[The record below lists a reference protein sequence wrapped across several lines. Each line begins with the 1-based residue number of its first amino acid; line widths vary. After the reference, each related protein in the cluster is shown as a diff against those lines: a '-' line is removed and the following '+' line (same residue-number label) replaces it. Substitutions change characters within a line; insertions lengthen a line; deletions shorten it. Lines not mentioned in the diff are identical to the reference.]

1 MDANFLATVL
11 VKPES
16 QLLQTL
22 GEGREVGLKVL
33 SAGVRVGDANA
44 GIDPGLVNIQSTAIL
59 TKDFEHGVPPA
70 RKLQRRQGLAVRR
83 NRVNFGRDKEPLIKS

>member
-1 MDANFLATVL
+1 M
-11 VKPES
+11 
-16 QLLQTL
+16 
-22 GEGREVGLKVL
+22 GLKVL